1 MAIASKVALAM
12 ASSAVGAAMLAGGS
26 FALFTSSATNQ
37 GNTFAAGTVIVDAS
51 NGGAPVFAS
60 TNATFNNMAP
70 GDSGTVNL
78 TVHNT
83 GSLSEWVVIPS
94 TGIVTT
100 GGIFDATTTDM
111 NQTTNTAAN
120 NQPLVL
126 TPNANMTA
134 GDTGYLLAPGSST
147 TIAIHYSLPS
157 QANNFYQ
164 GQTGTATITVE
175 AVQARNNSVDSSG
188 NPVSS
193 PYTGAVGPANN
204 WN

>member
-26 FALFTSSATNQ
+26 FALFTSSATNTD
-37 GNTFAAGTVIVDAS
+37 NTFAAGTVNVDAS
-51 NGGAPVFAS
+51 NGNQPAFTS
-60 TNATFNNMAP
+60 TSYNFQNMAP
-70 GDSGTVNL
+70 GDSGIVNL

-111 NQTTNTAAN
+111 NGITNTAAN
-120 NQPLVL
+120 DQPLVL

-147 TIAIHYSLPS
+147 TIAINYSLPLA
-157 QANNFYQ
+157 ANNFYQ
-164 GQTGTATITVE
+164 GQTGSATITVE
-175 AVQARNNSVDSSG
+175 AIQARNNSIDSSK
-188 NPVSS
+188 NPVSY
-193 PYTGAVGPANN
+193 PYTGAVGPQS
-204 WN
+204 WS

>member
-26 FALFTSSATNQ
+26 FALFTSNATNT
-37 GNTFAAGTVIVDAS
+37 GNTFAAGTVIVDAT
-51 NGGAPVFAS
+51 NGGQPAFTS
-60 TNATFNNMAP
+60 TSYNFQNMAP

-78 TVHNT
+78 TVKNT
-83 GSLSEWVVIPS
+83 GTLSEWVVIPS
-94 TGIVTT
+94 SGIATS
-100 GGIFDATTTDM
+100 GAIFDATNTDW
-111 NQTTNTAAN
+111 NTTTNTAAN
-120 NQPLVL
+120 DQPLVL

-147 TIAIHYSLPS
+147 TIAINYSLPS

-164 GQTGTATITVE
+164 GQTGSATITVE

-193 PYTGAVGPANN
+193 PYTGAVGPSS
-204 WN
+204 WS